1 MEDMMYQD
9 INDYYQ
15 YLDSFFGSVSNTSF
29 TYYNSY
35 TVYPYANCLYLKMLV
50 EQFNPLI
57 VPRIWDQL
65 KTESSTAAIAHVIS
79 LPPYNISWLG
89 SLNQYALWLYFT
101 GSRAINGQYFR
112 EAAAF
117 PEVIIATGDLFFYDG
132 SFTHDFTVSGL
143 ANRFFLFYGLSKQ
156 SIIFKIETAG
166 IPRAGFLTIRDRQN
180 SGFNPVNSVYTD
192 PVSASDTLILILT
205 NAESEDTSF
214 SVLTNSSYP
223 DQVSYGPNPVNV
235 AAGQRW
241 VEFRNLPTQA
251 SLSIFTLAGK
261 MVFQGENLRQSVWQW
276 NLKNSRG
283 ESVAAG
289 IYLFMIR
296 GDNLLQTGKIAVIR

>member
-1 MEDMMYQD
+1 
-9 INDYYQ
+9 
-15 YLDSFFGSVSNTSF
+15 
-29 TYYNSY
+29 
-35 TVYPYANCLYLKMLV
+35 
-50 EQFNPLI
+50 
-57 VPRIWDQL
+57 
-65 KTESSTAAIAHVIS
+65 
-79 LPPYNISWLG
+79 
-89 SLNQYALWLYFT
+89 
-101 GSRAINGQYFR
+101 
-112 EAAAF
+112 
-117 PEVIIATGDLFFYDG
+117 
-132 SFTHDFTVSGL
+132 
-143 ANRFFLFYGLSKQ
+143 LSKQ

-261 MVFQGENLRQSVWQW
+261 MVFQSENLRQSVWQW